1 MILSFFYAEVNMII
15 TRFPPS
21 PTGDLHIG
29 GVRTALYNWLQARK
43 DKGKFILRIEDTDLE
58 RSSEKSVAGII
69 EGIQW
74 LGLDYDEGPYYQTKR
89 FDRYK
94 TLIQQLLD
102 EDKAYYCY
110 CSKER
115 LEALRENQMQ
125 NKQKPKYDG
134 HCRHH
139 ATSKAEGITPVIRFK
154 NPESGEVEWDD
165 LVHGKISFA
174 NQELDDLIIA
184 RPDGSPTYNFCV
196 VVDDVDMQMTHV
208 IRGDDHINNTPR
220 QINIF
225 KALNADVPLFGHVG
239 MILGDD
245 GKRLSKRH
253 GASGV
258 LEYRDAGYLPEA
270 IINYLAR
277 LGWSHGDQEIFS
289 RQELIELFDITDVNK
304 SASSFNTEKLNWLNQ
319 HYLKTL
325 PTEQLVAPL
334 LHQYQLLKIE
344 TEDYDISKIIPH
356 YIERAK
362 TLKEMA
368 EQSDWIFND
377 EISYPEKAAKKAFH
391 TDATHYL
398 TELQNE
404 LKNNSD
410 WQNETLEQTINQLV
424 LKLGIGFAKLG
435 MPLRLALTGGKPS
448 PSIGDILVLL
458 GKEKSLQ
465 RIDKALYFLSN

>member
-1 MILSFFYAEVNMII
+1 MIV

-29 GVRTALYNWLQARK
+29 GVRTALYSWLYARK
-43 DKGKFILRIEDTDLE
+43 NNGKFILRIEDTDLE
-58 RSSEKSVAGII
+58 RNSEASVQGIL
-69 EGIQW
+69 EGLNW
-74 LGLDYDEGPYYQTKR
+74 LGLDYDEGPYYQSKR

-94 TLIQQLLD
+94 ALVQQLLD
-102 EDKAYYCY
+102 EDKAYRCY

-115 LEALRENQMQ
+115 LEALREEQMA

-139 ATSKAEGITPVIRFK
+139 PNPEVEGVTPVIRFK
-154 NPESGEVEWDD
+154 NPEDGEVVWDD
-165 LVHGKISFA
+165 LVHGRIAFA
-174 NQELDDLIIA
+174 NQELDDLVIE

-196 VVDDVDMQMTHV
+196 VVDDIDMNMTHV

-225 KALNADVPLFGHVG
+225 QALGAEVPAFGHVG

-258 LEYRDAGYLPEA
+258 LEYRDAGYLPQA
-270 IINYLAR
+270 ILNYLVR

-289 RQELIELFDITDVNK
+289 RAEMIELFDIKEVNK
-304 SASSFNTEKLNWLNQ
+304 AASSFNTEKLNWLNQ
-319 HYLKTL
+319 HYLKNT
-325 PTEQLVAPL
+325 PAAELVEPL
-334 LHQYQLLKIE
+334 RHQYQLADINV
-344 TEDYDISKIIPH
+344 EDYPLALIIPH
-356 YIERAK
+356 YVERAK

-368 EQSDWIFND
+368 EQSDWIFSAAVD
-377 EISYPEKAAKKAFH
+377 YPEKAAKKAFH
-391 TDATHYL
+391 SEASTYLSAIQERLSEESQWDA
-398 TELQNE
+398 
-404 LKNNSD
+404 
-410 WQNETLEQTINQLV
+410 ETLEGHVQKV
-424 LKLGIGFAKLG
+424 VADFEVGFGKVG

-448 PSIGDILVLL
+448 PAIGEILALL

-465 RIDKALYFLSN
+465 RLTAAVDFLAH